1 MADPTLIG
9 CEESHGNPFRYC
21 SCGWME
27 AEKEVKLSLE
37 EKVDYMFNQFLKLEE
52 LHNQVTPMLA
62 NIEKSP
68 IGKLLGIKK

>member
-1 MADPTLIG
+1 MSEQKVNEIFSQVHNDAAIAVDLA
-9 CEESHGNPFRYC
+9 EQA
-21 SCGWME
+21 E
-27 AEKEVKLSLE
+27 AKTALTLE

>member
-1 MADPTLIG
+1 MPEQKINEIFSQVHNDAAIAVDLAKET
-9 CEESHGNPFRYC
+9 EKV
-21 SCGWME
+21 
-27 AEKEVKLSLE
+27 AELTLE
-37 EKVDYMFNQFLKLEE
+37 EKVDYIFSQFLKLEE